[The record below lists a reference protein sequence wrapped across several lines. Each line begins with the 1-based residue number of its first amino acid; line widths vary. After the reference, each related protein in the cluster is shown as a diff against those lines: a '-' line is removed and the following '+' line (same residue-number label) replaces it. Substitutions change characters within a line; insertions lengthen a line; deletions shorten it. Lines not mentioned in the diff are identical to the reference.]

1 MFVISKIVEI
11 MFLLTM
17 HEVKTYCKD
26 AYCKLH
32 NCKYELVAK
41 HVVIANL
48 KLIVIKLV
56 LNAIK
61 I

>member
-26 AYCKLH
+26 PYCKLH

-41 HVVIANL
+41 PVVIA
-48 KLIVIKLV
+48 K
-56 LNAIK
+56 
-61 I
+61 